1 MDELNW
7 NVDDDL
13 DQDLMDL
20 IDPEEPY
27 AIEELHLAGRILW
40 NHVARNNYVMAE
52 ADYERALVRSVELA
66 HGEWSI
72 A

>member
-27 AIEELHLAGRILW
+27 ALETFRLAGRILW
-40 NHVARNNYVMAE
+40 NHVARNNYCMAE

-72 A
+72 G